1 MCMCFVSLL
10 LAGILPALESV
21 LRDADYAVTP
31 QHAADVLHSLGK
43 ATQGQDCAEHEQTI
57 HKVASKLVAQLLGKP
72 ALNSMA
78 QTAPGPPPIQQLNN
92 KQLSLAVWSLSKQV
106 AAKHIAMDDSALQF
120 VDAVAAHAVASTVM
134 DQHPNRA
141 CEHWSRMLYG
151 IAKMGIKC
159 EERPAI
165 QHLFDLAVHR
175 MSAMLQKGQRCEA
188 QSMSNALWAF
198 AVAGYRGSLEQM
210 VPILDSRLKDLMK
223 SALPQRPLCT
233 RFVRESASGLELL
246 LGPLTMPRTISS
258 GWVWARKEGSPPDCP
273 CCKLLPPIW
282 HRVAGCYDAY
292 ITYMGCKWVAWLKFG
307 SLKCLLTGS
316 QPPNPMANSNVKG
329 LSQTSPVL

>member
-223 SALPQRPLCT
+223 SALPQVCGCGCGCLYGVVCVCVFLC
-233 RFVRESASGLELL
+233 VRARAHVHVCVDVGLDLVM
-246 LGPLTMPRTISS
+246 LGS
-258 GWVWARKEGSPPDCP
+258 VDDN
-273 CCKLLPPIW
+273 
-282 HRVAGCYDAY
+282 VY
-292 ITYMGCKWVAWLKFG
+292 V
-307 SLKCLLTGS
+307 CLGGRGVGGGRA
-316 QPPNPMANSNVKG
+316 P
-329 LSQTSPVL
+329 